1 MSDFSIIGNRT
12 AMIDAAAKTTGAGK
26 YTDDL
31 SVPGMLVGKIL
42 HSPYPHARIRRIDT
56 SRAEKCE
63 GVVAVVVGQDAP
75 NPYGILPVGHDEYAL
90 ALDKVRYVGDNVACV
105 VAVSES
111 IAETALEL
119 IDVEYEVLPA
129 YFDPEESMKA
139 VTDLIHDSKPGN
151 LEKDYHHVFGDPDQ
165 GFAGA
170 DQIAEA
176 RFIANEVTHAAMEPH
191 STLASF
197 EIDPHT
203 GKPGRL
209 TVWSSTQV
217 PYYLQHKLSL
227 VLEMPMAQIRVI
239 KPLVGGGFGGKSE
252 VIPLEIIAAIA
263 ARKAQAAVKITYT
276 REEVFWAHRGR
287 PRTIIDLKTGVKKD
301 GRITAV
307 KARVVQDG
315 GAYCSYGVVTILY
328 SGALLGA
335 LYDIP
340 NIQYDGYRVLTNKPA
355 CGAMRGHGTVNVR
368 FAFESQLDELAL
380 AIGMDPAEIRQR
392 NLLQP
397 PCITVNGLRVQ
408 SYGLP
413 ECIEKTVDRSGW
425 KQRKGKLPRGRGL
438 GIACSHYVSG
448 AANSIIRSDMP
459 HSTVNIKIDRDGGVV
474 VYTGASEIGQGSDT
488 MTAQIAAEVLG
499 CSLPRV
505 RVIAADTDLTPIDI
519 GSYSSRV
526 TFMAG
531 NATLRAASEVK
542 RLIAAAA
549 AKKMGCAAEDLIFR
563 NDQVLRKNAAAS
575 VGELADKS
583 VRTTQDEASV
593 SGRVEGQ
600 ILRGSL
606 QQKRKE
612 EGPKE
617 KMSFEEA
624 VVAAIDFHGGLTGTG
639 SYAPPQEARGGKH
652 KGAGVGPSPAYSYSA
667 QVAEVSVDEETGE
680 VVVHK
685 VWAAHDCGRALNPVS
700 VEGQII
706 GSVWM
711 GMGQALTEEM
721 VWKDGMLMNPGLLE
735 YRSPS
740 SVESPEVEPIIVESV
755 DPEGPFGAKECSEGS
770 LAATIP
776 AIANAIYD
784 AVGVRLRESPFTP
797 ERVLS
802 ALRAKRNARA
812 LNLTKV
818 LTRLLRHASAN
829 TADRCASKVRA
840 RNATR
845 SIHRG
850 EKCRPPRAVP
860 IEPYKVQTAP
870 AQNCRRRN
878 RVSRGTFDAC
888 RAWQLARAGSNS
900 HPNHCRRH
908 RFNSIDAAETIR
920 AGARS
925 RSARNRSAARHPAA
939 ARRRRR
945 NRGPHHAPRHRALRL
960 SAPALCGPHRSSGD
974 RGIARTAE
982 HGHHRR

>member
-1 MSDFSIIGNRT
+1 MDNFSIIGKPT
-12 AMIDAAAKTTGAGK
+12 AMIDAAEKTTGAGK

-31 SVPGMLVGKIL
+31 SLPGMLVGKIL
-42 HSPYPHARIRRIDT
+42 HSTYPHARIKRIDT

-63 GVVAVVVGQDAP
+63 GVVAVVVGKDAP

-105 VAVSES
+105 VAVSEA
-111 IAETALEL
+111 IAEKALEL

-139 VTDLIHDSKPGN
+139 QSDLIHDSKPHN

-165 GFAGA
+165 GFAEA

-263 ARKAQAAVKITYT
+263 ARKARAPVKITYT

-287 PRTIIDLKTGVKKD
+287 PRTIIDLKTGVKHD

-368 FAFESQLDELAL
+368 FAFESQLDELA
-380 AIGMDPAEIRQR
+380 AKIGMDPAEIRQH

-413 ECIEKTVDRSGW
+413 ECIEKTVARSGW
-425 KQRKGKLPRGRGL
+425 KQRKGKLPKGRGL

-531 NATLRAASEVK
+531 NATLRAATEVK
-542 RLIAAAA
+542 KLIAAAA
-549 AKKMGCAAEDLIFR
+549 AKKMNCAPGDLVFSNDAVAKKIANMGTALVGTAALGRPAE
-563 NDQVLRKNAAAS
+563 QSSA
-575 VGELADKS
+575 
-583 VRTTQDEASV
+583 ASV
-593 SGRVEGQ
+593 SGHVEGQ

-612 EGPKE
+612 EGPKD
-617 KMSFEEA
+617 SLTFEEA
-624 VVAAIDFHGGLTGTG
+624 VVAAIDFHGALTGTG
-639 SYAPPQEARGGKH
+639 SYAPPPEARGGKH

-680 VVVHK
+680 VTVHK

-740 SVESPEVEPIIVESV
+740 SVESPEIEPIIVESI

-784 AVGVRLRESPFTP
+784 AVGVRLHESPFTP
-797 ERVLS
+797 ERVLA
-802 ALRAKRNARA
+802 ALRAKKNAKV
-812 LNLTKV
+812 LNLTEGV
-818 LTRLLRHASAN
+818 DPTSPTRFREHGGSLCFNGKGPERHALDPS
-829 TADRCASKVRA
+829 R
-840 RNATR
+840 
-845 SIHRG
+845 
-850 EKCRPPRAVP
+850 RPQPSV
-860 IEPYKVQTAP
+860 
-870 AQNCRRRN
+870 
-878 RVSRGTFDAC
+878 
-888 RAWQLARAGSNS
+888 AGSA
-900 HPNHCRRH
+900 
-908 RFNSIDAAETIR
+908 D
-920 AGARS
+920 
-925 RSARNRSAARHPAA
+925 
-939 ARRRRR
+939 
-945 NRGPHHAPRHRALRL
+945 
-960 SAPALCGPHRSSGD
+960 
-974 RGIARTAE
+974 
-982 HGHHRR
+982 

>member
-1 MSDFSIIGNRT
+1 MTDFSIIGKSI
-12 AMIDAAAKTTGAGK
+12 AMVDAAGKTTGAGK

-31 SVPGMLVGKIL
+31 SLPGMLIGKIL
-42 HSPYPHARIRRIDT
+42 HSPYPHARIKRIDS
-56 SRAEKCE
+56 SRAEKLD
-63 GVVAVVVGQDAP
+63 GVVAVVVGHDAP
-75 NPYGILPVGHDEYAL
+75 NPYGILPVGHDEHAL
-90 ALDKVRYVGDNVACV
+90 AVDKVRYVGDNVACV
-105 VAVSES
+105 A
-111 IAETALEL
+111 AEDEATAERALEL
-119 IDVEYEVLPA
+119 IDVEYELLPA
-129 YFDPEESMKA
+129 YFDPEGSMKA
-139 VTDLIHDSKPGN
+139 ERDLIHDNKPHN
-151 LEKDYHHVFGDPDQ
+151 LEKDYHHVFGDTDK
-165 GFAGA
+165 GFAEA
-170 DQIAEA
+170 DHIAEA

-191 STLASF
+191 CTLAAF
-197 EIDPHT
+197 ELDSQT
-203 GKPGRL
+203 GHLGRL

-263 ARKAQAAVKITYT
+263 ARKAKRPVKITYT

-287 PRTIIDLKTGVKKD
+287 PRTIIDLKTGAKGD

-355 CGAMRGHGTVNVR
+355 CGAMRGH
-368 FAFESQLDELAL
+368 DEIAAKLN
-380 AIGMDPAEIRQR
+380 MDPAEIRRR

-397 PCITVNGLRVQ
+397 PCVTVNGLRVQ

-413 ECIEKTVDRSGW
+413 ECIDKVAERSGW
-425 KQRKGKLPRGRGL
+425 HDRKGKLPKGRGL

-499 CSLPRV
+499 CSLGRV
-505 RVIAADTDLTPIDI
+505 KVVAADTDRTPIDI

-531 NATLRAASEVK
+531 NATLRSAQEVK
-542 RLIAAAA
+542 QQIALAA
-549 AKKMGCAAEDLIFR
+549 AKKMNCSPEELVFQ
-563 NDQVLRKNAAAS
+563 NDVVSKNNHEGAPS
-575 VGELADKS
+575 FPDFGKGGDFDVGRVGAGAPTRPPEQS
-583 VRTTQDEASV
+583 SASV

-600 ILRGSL
+600 ILRGSF

-612 EGPKE
+612 DEAPKDS
-617 KMSFEEA
+617 MTFEEA
-624 VVAAIDFHGGLTGTG
+624 VVAAIDFHGTLTGTG
-639 SYAPPQEARGGKH
+639 SYAPPAEARGGKY

-680 VVVHK
+680 VTVHK
-685 VWAAHDCGRALNPVS
+685 VWAAHDCGRALNPVA
-700 VEGQII
+700 VEGQVI

-721 VWKDGMLMNPGLLE
+721 VWKDGLLMNPGLLE

-740 SVESPEVEPIIVESV
+740 SVESPEVEPIIVESI
-755 DPEGPFGAKECSEGS
+755 DPEGPFGAKECSEGA

-784 AVGVRLRESPFTP
+784 AVGIRLHEAPFTP
-797 ERVLS
+797 ERVLA
-802 ALRAKRNARA
+802 ALRAKKNVKA
-812 LNLTKV
+812 LNLTEG
-818 LTRLLRHASAN
+818 T
-829 TADRCASKVRA
+829 D
-840 RNATR
+840 
-845 SIHRG
+845 
-850 EKCRPPRAVP
+850 P
-860 IEPYKVQTAP
+860 TAP
-870 AQNCRRRN
+870 EHFREHGGALSFKGKGPERH
-878 RVSRGTFDAC
+878 SADH
-888 RAWQLARAGSNS
+888 ARA
-900 HPNHCRRH
+900 
-908 RFNSIDAAETIR
+908 E
-920 AGARS
+920 
-925 RSARNRSAARHPAA
+925 
-939 ARRRRR
+939 
-945 NRGPHHAPRHRALRL
+945 
-960 SAPALCGPHRSSGD
+960 
-974 RGIARTAE
+974 
-982 HGHHRR
+982 

>member
-1 MSDFSIIGNRT
+1 MSDFSVIGKPI
-12 AMIDAAAKTTGAGK
+12 AMVDSAGKTTGAGK

-31 SVPGMLVGKIL
+31 TLPGMLVGKIL
-42 HSPYPHARIRRIDT
+42 HSPYPHARIKRIDT
-56 SRAEKCE
+56 SRAERLE
-63 GVVAVVVGQDAP
+63 GVVAIAVGCDAP
-75 NPYGILPVGHDEYAL
+75 NTYGILPVGHDEHAL

-105 VAVSES
+105 AAVDEAT
-111 IAETALEL
+111 AEKALEL

-129 YFDPEESMKA
+129 YFDPEESMA
-139 VTDLIHDSKPGN
+139 AEADLIHDNKPHN
-151 LEKDYHHVFGDPDQ
+151 IEKDYHHVFGDPEK
-165 GFAGA
+165 GFAEA
-170 DQIAEA
+170 NCVAEA

-191 STLASF
+191 STLAAF
-197 EIDPHT
+197 EIDSHT
-203 GKPGRL
+203 GDPGRL

-263 ARKAQAAVKITYT
+263 ARKARAPVKITYT

-287 PRTIIDLKTGVKKD
+287 PRTIIDLKTGVKDD

-307 KARVVQDG
+307 KARVIQDG

-368 FAFESQLDELAL
+368 FAFESQLDELATKL
-380 AIGMDPAEIRQR
+380 KIDSAEIRQR
-392 NLLQP
+392 NLLKP
-397 PCITVNGLRVQ
+397 PCVTINGLRVQ

-413 ECIEKTVDRSGW
+413 ECIEKVVERSGW
-425 KQRKGKLPRGRGL
+425 KDRQGKLPKGRGL

-474 VYTGASEIGQGSDT
+474 VYTGAAEIGQGSDT

-499 CSLPRV
+499 CSLARV
-505 RVIAADTDLTPIDI
+505 KVVAADTDLTPIDI

-531 NATLRAASEVK
+531 NATLRAAEEVK
-542 RLIAAAA
+542 KQIALAAAR
-549 AKKMGCAAEDLIFR
+549 KMGCMPEDLVFR
-563 NDQVLRKNAAAS
+563 EDTVCR
-575 VGELADKS
+575 
-583 VRTTQDEASV
+583 QDARVEAGLCPAGRGKAPSPHNPEQKASV

-606 QQKRKE
+606 QQKRTD
-612 EGPKE
+612 EGPKDL
-617 KMSFEEA
+617 MTFEEA
-624 VVAAIDFHGGLTGTG
+624 VVAAIDFHGALTGTG
-639 SYAPPQEARGGKH
+639 SYAPLPEARGGKY

-667 QVAEVSVDEETGE
+667 QVAEVCVDEETGE
-680 VVVHK
+680 VTVHK

-740 SVESPEVEPIIVESV
+740 SVESPEVEAIIVESI

-776 AIANAIYD
+776 AISNAIYD
-784 AVGVRLRESPFTP
+784 AVGVRLHECPFTP
-797 ERVLS
+797 ERVLA
-802 ALRAKRNARA
+802 ALRAKKSAKP
-812 LNLTKV
+812 LNLTEGV
-818 LTRLLRHASAN
+818 DPTSPTRFREHGGSLWF
-829 TADRCASKVRA
+829 
-840 RNATR
+840 
-845 SIHRG
+845 RG
-850 EKCRPPRAVP
+850 KGPE
-860 IEPYKVQTAP
+860 
-870 AQNCRRRN
+870 
-878 RVSRGTFDAC
+878 
-888 RAWQLARAGSNS
+888 
-900 HPNHCRRH
+900 
-908 RFNSIDAAETIR
+908 
-920 AGARS
+920 
-925 RSARNRSAARHPAA
+925 RHPQDP
-939 ARRRRR
+939 ARREAVA
-945 NRGPHHAPRHRALRL
+945 G
-960 SAPALCGPHRSSGD
+960 GD
-974 RGIARTAE
+974 D
-982 HGHHRR
+982 

>member
-1 MSDFSIIGNRT
+1 MSNDFSIIGKPT
-12 AMIDAAAKTTGAGK
+12 AMIDAAEKTTGVGK
-26 YTDDL
+26 YADDL
-31 SVPGMLVGKIL
+31 SVPGMLIGKIL
-42 HSPYPHARIRRIDT
+42 HSPYPHARIKRIDT
-56 SRAEKCE
+56 SRAEQLK
-63 GVVAVVVGQDAP
+63 GVVTVAVGQDAP
-75 NPYGILPVGHDEYAL
+75 NPFGILPVGHDEYPL

-105 VAVSES
+105 VAVSEA
-111 IAETALEL
+111 IAEKALEL
-119 IDVEYEVLPA
+119 IDVDYELLPA

-139 VTDLIHDSKPGN
+139 ESDLIHDRKPHN

-165 GFAGA
+165 GFAEA
-170 DQIAEA
+170 DHVCEA
-176 RFIANEVTHAAMEPH
+176 RFLANEVTHAAMEPH
-191 STLASF
+191 CTLASF

-203 GKPGRL
+203 GTQGRL

-227 VLEMPMAQIRVI
+227 VLEMPMQQIRVI

-252 VIPLEIIAAIA
+252 VIPLEIIAAVA
-263 ARKAQAAVKITYT
+263 ARKANAPVKITYT

-287 PRTIIDLKTGVKKD
+287 PRTIVDLKTGIKND

-368 FAFESQLDELAL
+368 FAFESQLDELA
-380 AIGMDPAEIRQR
+380 AKAGIDPAEIRQR
-392 NLLQP
+392 NLLKP

-413 ECIEKTVDRSGW
+413 ECIETTVERSGW
-425 KQRKGKLPRGRGL
+425 KQRKGKLGMGRGL

-474 VYTGASEIGQGSDT
+474 VYTGASDIGQGSDT

-499 CSLPRV
+499 CSLARV

-526 TFMAG
+526 TFMNG
-531 NATLRAASEVK
+531 NASLRAAQDVK
-542 RLIAAAA
+542 KRIAAAA
-549 AKKMGCAAEDLIFR
+549 AKKMNCAAEDLVFR
-563 NDQVLRKNAAAS
+563 DDVVFKKGSPAPAVKR
-575 VGELADKS
+575 DKEEE
-583 VRTTQDEASV
+583 VEVTQAGASV

-617 KMSFEEA
+617 WMTFEEA
-624 VVAAIDFHGGLTGTG
+624 VVAAFDFHGALSGTG
-639 SYAPPQEARGGKH
+639 SYAPPPEARGGKH
-652 KGAGVGPSPAYSYSA
+652 KGGGVGPSPAYSYSA
-667 QVAEVSVDEETGE
+667 QVAEVSVDEDTGE
-680 VVVHK
+680 VTVHK

-721 VWKDGMLMNPGLLE
+721 VWKDGMLMNGGMLE

-740 SVESPEVEPIIVESV
+740 AVESPEIEPIIVESI

-776 AIANAIYD
+776 AISNAIYD
-784 AVGVRLRESPFTP
+784 AVGVRLHESPFTP
-797 ERVLS
+797 ERVLA
-802 ALRAKRNARA
+802 ALRAKRKEKA
-812 LNLTKV
+812 LNLTEGV
-818 LTRLLRHASAN
+818 DPTAPTRFREHGGSLCFKGKGPDRHAL
-829 TADRCASKVRA
+829 D
-840 RNATR
+840 
-845 SIHRG
+845 
-850 EKCRPPRAVP
+850 P
-860 IEPYKVQTAP
+860 
-870 AQNCRRRN
+870 
-878 RVSRGTFDAC
+878 
-888 RAWQLARAGSNS
+888 
-900 HPNHCRRH
+900 
-908 RFNSIDAAETIR
+908 
-920 AGARS
+920 
-925 RSARNRSAARHPAA
+925 
-939 ARRRRR
+939 ARREEPTVA
-945 NRGPHHAPRHRALRL
+945 G
-960 SAPALCGPHRSSGD
+960 GGD
-974 RGIARTAE
+974 
-982 HGHHRR
+982 

>member
-1 MSDFSIIGNRT
+1 
-12 AMIDAAAKTTGAGK
+12 
-26 YTDDL
+26 
-31 SVPGMLVGKIL
+31 VGK
-42 HSPYPHARIRRIDT
+42 
-56 SRAEKCE
+56 
-63 GVVAVVVGQDAP
+63 DAP
-75 NPYGILPVGHDEYAL
+75 NPYGILPVGHDEHAL

-105 VAVSES
+105 VAVSEAS
-111 IAETALEL
+111 AEKALEL

-139 VTDLIHDSKPGN
+139 QSDLIHDSKPHN
-151 LEKDYHHVFGDPDQ
+151 VEKDYHHVFGDPDK
-165 GFAGA
+165 GFAEA

-197 EIDPHT
+197 ELDPHT

-227 VLEMPMAQIRVI
+227 VLEMPMSQIRVI

-263 ARKAQAAVKITYT
+263 ARKAMAPVKITYT

-287 PRTIIDLKTGVKKD
+287 PRTIIDLKTGVISD

-368 FAFESQLDELAL
+368 FAFESQLDELATK
-380 AIGMDPAEIRQR
+380 IGMDPAEIRQR

-413 ECIEKTVDRSGW
+413 ECIEKTLERSGW
-425 KQRKGKLPRGRGL
+425 KQRKGKLPKGRGL

-531 NATLRAASEVK
+531 NATLRAATEVK
-542 RLIAAAA
+542 KLIAAAA
-549 AKKMGCAAEDLIFR
+549 AKKMNCEPDDLVFSDDVVAKRIARVATAAIGRPVE
-563 NDQVLRKNAAAS
+563 QSSA
-575 VGELADKS
+575 
-583 VRTTQDEASV
+583 ASV
-593 SGRVEGQ
+593 SGHVEGQ

-612 EGPKE
+612 EGPKDR
-617 KMSFEEA
+617 MTFEEA
-624 VVAAIDFHGGLTGTG
+624 VVAAIDFHGALTGTG
-639 SYAPPQEARGGKH
+639 SYAPPPEARGGKH

-721 VWKDGMLMNPGLLE
+721 VWKDGMLMNAGLLE

-784 AVGVRLRESPFTP
+784 AVGVRLHESPFTP
-797 ERVLS
+797 ERVLA
-802 ALRAKRNARA
+802 ALRAKKNSKP
-812 LNLTKV
+812 LNLTEGV
-818 LTRLLRHASAN
+818 DPTSPTRFREHGGSLCFNGKGPERHALDPS
-829 TADRCASKVRA
+829 
-840 RNATR
+840 
-845 SIHRG
+845 
-850 EKCRPPRAVP
+850 
-860 IEPYKVQTAP
+860 
-870 AQNCRRRN
+870 RRETPS
-878 RVSRGTFDAC
+878 V
-888 RAWQLARAGSNS
+888 AGS
-900 HPNHCRRH
+900 
-908 RFNSIDAAETIR
+908 ID
-920 AGARS
+920 
-925 RSARNRSAARHPAA
+925 
-939 ARRRRR
+939 
-945 NRGPHHAPRHRALRL
+945 
-960 SAPALCGPHRSSGD
+960 
-974 RGIARTAE
+974 
-982 HGHHRR
+982 

>member
-1 MSDFSIIGNRT
+1 MTEFSIIGKPI
-12 AMIDAAAKTTGAGK
+12 AMVDAASKTTGTGK

-31 SVPGMLVGKIL
+31 SLPGMLVGRIL
-42 HSPYPHARIRRIDT
+42 HSPYPHARIKRIDT
-56 SRAEKCE
+56 SRAEKLE
-63 GVVAVVVGQDAP
+63 GVVAVVTGKDAP
-75 NPYGILPVGHDEYAL
+75 NPYGILPVGHDEHAL

-105 VAVSES
+105 AALDE
-111 IAETALEL
+111 ATADKALEL

-129 YFDPEESMKA
+129 YFDPEEAMKA
-139 VTDLIHDSKPGN
+139 ETDLIHDNKPHN
-151 LEKDYHHVFGDPDQ
+151 IEKDYHHVFGDPEKS
-165 GFAGA
+165 FAEA
-170 DQIAEA
+170 DHVAEA

-191 STLASF
+191 STLAAF

-209 TVWSSTQV
+209 TVWSSPQV

-263 ARKAQAAVKITYT
+263 ARAARAPVKITYT

-287 PRTIIDLKTGVKKD
+287 PRTIVDLKTGVTKE

-307 KARVVQDG
+307 KARVIQDG

-340 NIQYDGYRVLTNKPA
+340 NMQYDGYRVLTNKPA

-368 FAFESQLDELAL
+368 FAFESQLDELAAKVGL
-380 AIGMDPAEIRQR
+380 DPAEIRQR
-392 NLLQP
+392 NLLRP
-397 PCITVNGLRVQ
+397 PCITINGLRVQ

-413 ECIEKTVDRSGW
+413 ECIEKVVERSGW

-438 GIACSHYVSG
+438 GIGCSHYVSG

-459 HSTVNIKIDRDGGVV
+459 HSTVNMKIDRDGGVV

-499 CSLPRV
+499 CSLARV
-505 RVIAADTDLTPIDI
+505 KIIAADTDLTPIDI

-531 NATLRAASEVK
+531 NATLRAAEELKKQIAS
-542 RLIAAAA
+542 AAAH
-549 AKKMGCAAEDLIFR
+549 KMNCAPEDLIFR
-563 NDQVLRKNAAAS
+563 NDIVFKRDN
-575 VGELADKS
+575 VGAGVPPVQAPGGDKRGRS
-583 VRTTQDEASV
+583 SLHRPAGEASV

-606 QQKRKE
+606 QQKRKD
-612 EGPKE
+612 EGPKDS
-617 KMSFEEA
+617 MSFEEA
-624 VVAAIDFHGGLTGTG
+624 VVAAIDFHGALTGTG
-639 SYAPPQEARGGKH
+639 SYAPPPESRGGKF

-667 QVAEVSVDEETGE
+667 QVAEVSVDEDTGE
-680 VVVHK
+680 VTVHK

-740 SVESPEVEPIIVESV
+740 SVESPEVEPIIVESI

-784 AVGVRLRESPFTP
+784 AVGIRLHECPFTP
-797 ERVLS
+797 ERVLA
-802 ALRAKRNARA
+802 ALRAKQNAKFV
-812 LNLTKV
+812 NLTEGADPTSP
-818 LTRLLRHASAN
+818 TRFREHGGSLWFRGKGPERHRL
-829 TADRCASKVRA
+829 D
-840 RNATR
+840 
-845 SIHRG
+845 
-850 EKCRPPRAVP
+850 
-860 IEPYKVQTAP
+860 
-870 AQNCRRRN
+870 
-878 RVSRGTFDAC
+878 
-888 RAWQLARAGSNS
+888 LARR
-900 HPNHCRRH
+900 P
-908 RFNSIDAAETIR
+908 EQV
-920 AGARS
+920 
-925 RSARNRSAARHPAA
+925 
-939 ARRRRR
+939 
-945 NRGPHHAPRHRALRL
+945 
-960 SAPALCGPHRSSGD
+960 
-974 RGIARTAE
+974 
-982 HGHHRR
+982 

>member
-1 MSDFSIIGNRT
+1 MANDKRPTTNDPPASGFSIIGKRT
-12 AMIDAAAKTTGAGK
+12 AMVDAAEKTTGAGK

-31 SVPGMLVGKIL
+31 AVPGMLIGKIL
-42 HSPYPHARIRRIDT
+42 HSPYPHARVKRIDS
-56 SRAEKCE
+56 SRALALA
-63 GVVAVVVGQDAP
+63 GVVAVVTGQDAP
-75 NPYGILPVGHDEYAL
+75 ITYGILPIGHDEHAL
-90 ALDKVRYVGDNVACV
+90 AVDKVRYVGDNVACV
-105 VAVSES
+105 AAESEA
-111 IAETALEL
+111 IAEQALEL
-119 IDVEYEVLPA
+119 IDVEYELLPA
-129 YFDPEESMKA
+129 WFDPEQSMKA
-139 VTDLIHDSKPGN
+139 EEEFIHEGRPHN
-151 LEKDYHHVFGDPDQ
+151 IEKEYHHVFGDPEK
-165 GFAGA
+165 GFAES
-170 DQIAEA
+170 DYIHEA
-176 RFIANEVTHAAMEPH
+176 RYIANEVTHAAMEPH

-197 EIDPHT
+197 ELDPHT
-203 GKPGRL
+203 GKLGRL

-227 VLEMPMAQIRVI
+227 VLEMPMSQIRVI

-252 VIPLEIIAAIA
+252 VIPVEIIAAMA
-263 ARKAQAAVKITYT
+263 ARKAKAPVKITYT

-287 PRTIIDLKTGVKKD
+287 PRTIIDLKTGVTND

-335 LYDIP
+335 LYDIR

-368 FAFESQLDELAL
+368 FAFESQLDELCATL
-380 AIGMDPAEIRQR
+380 KLDPYEVRQR
-392 NLLQP
+392 NFLQP
-397 PCITVNGLRVQ
+397 PCITVNNLRVL

-413 ECIEKTVDRSGW
+413 ECIEKVVERSGW
-425 KQRKGKLPRGRGL
+425 KQRKGKMPKSRGL

-459 HSTVNIKIDRDGGVV
+459 HSTVNLKIDRDGGVV

-499 CSLPRV
+499 CSLSRV
-505 RVIAADTDLTPIDI
+505 KVIAADTDLTPIDI

-531 NATLRAASEVK
+531 NATLRAAQEVK
-542 RLIAAAA
+542 KQIASAAARKMNSRPDDLVFSDDVVAKRIARVGTA
-549 AKKMGCAAEDLIFR
+549 AIGPPAE
-563 NDQVLRKNAAAS
+563 QSSA
-575 VGELADKS
+575 
-583 VRTTQDEASV
+583 ASV
-593 SGRVEGQ
+593 SGHVEGQ

-612 EGPKE
+612 EGPKNS
-617 KMSFEEA
+617 MTFEEA
-624 VVAAIDFHGGLTGTG
+624 VVAAIDFHGALTGTG

-721 VWKDGMLMNPGLLE
+721 VWKDGMLMNAGLLE

-740 SVESPEVEPIIVESV
+740 SVESPEVEPIIVESI

-784 AVGVRLRESPFTP
+784 AVGIRLHESPFTP
-797 ERVLS
+797 ERVLA
-802 ALRAKRNARA
+802 ALRAKKNAKA
-812 LNLTKV
+812 MNLTEGV
-818 LTRLLRHASAN
+818 DPTSPTRFREHGGSLWYRGKGPERHALDPSRRE
-829 TADRCASKVRA
+829 T
-840 RNATR
+840 
-845 SIHRG
+845 
-850 EKCRPPRAVP
+850 P
-860 IEPYKVQTAP
+860 AP
-870 AQNCRRRN
+870 A
-878 RVSRGTFDAC
+878 G
-888 RAWQLARAGSNS
+888 
-900 HPNHCRRH
+900 
-908 RFNSIDAAETIR
+908 
-920 AGARS
+920 
-925 RSARNRSAARHPAA
+925 
-939 ARRRRR
+939 
-945 NRGPHHAPRHRALRL
+945 
-960 SAPALCGPHRSSGD
+960 GD
-974 RGIARTAE
+974 D
-982 HGHHRR
+982 

>member
-1 MSDFSIIGNRT
+1 MSNEFSIIGKPT
-12 AMIDAAAKTTGAGK
+12 AMVDAAEKTTGAGK

-31 SVPGMLVGKIL
+31 SLPGMLIGKIL
-42 HSPYPHARIRRIDT
+42 HSPFPHARIRSIDT
-56 SRAEKCE
+56 SRAEKVE
-63 GVVAVVVGQDAP
+63 GVVAVVIGKDAP
-75 NPYGILPVGHDEYAL
+75 KTYGILPVGHDEYPL

-105 VAVSES
+105 VAITEG
-111 IAETALEL
+111 IAEKVLEL
-119 IDVEYEVLPA
+119 IDVGYEVLPA

-139 VTDLIHDSKPGN
+139 ETDLIHDQKPHN
-151 LEKDYHHVFGDPDQ
+151 TEKDYHHIFGDPDK
-165 GFAGA
+165 GFAEA
-170 DQIAEA
+170 DEVAEA

-191 STLASF
+191 STLAAF
-197 EIDPHT
+197 ETDPHT

-227 VLEMPMAQIRVI
+227 VLDMPMAQIRVI

-252 VIPLEIIAAIA
+252 VIPLEIIAAVA
-263 ARKAQAAVKITYT
+263 ARKAQAPVKITYT

-287 PRTIIDLKTGVKKD
+287 PRTIVDLKTGVKKD

-368 FAFESQLDELAL
+368 FAFESQLDELA
-380 AIGMDPAEIRQR
+380 AKIGMDPAEIRRR
-392 NLLQP
+392 NLLRP

-413 ECIEKTVDRSGW
+413 ECIEKTVERSAW
-425 KQRKGKLPRGRGL
+425 KDRKGKLLKGRGL

-488 MTAQIAAEVLG
+488 MTAQIAAETLG

-531 NATLRAASEVK
+531 NATLRAAQEVK
-542 RLIAAAA
+542 KLIAAAA
-549 AKKMGCAAEDLIFR
+549 AKKMDCTPEDLIFR
-563 NDQVLRKNAAAS
+563 NDTVERKNGHVGKAAIDRPAEQS
-575 VGELADKS
+575 SAA
-583 VRTTQDEASV
+583 TV

-606 QQKRKE
+606 QQKRKD

-617 KMSFEEA
+617 RMTFEEA
-624 VVAAIDFHGGLTGTG
+624 VVAAIDFHGALTGTG
-639 SYAPPQEARGGKH
+639 SYAPPPEARGGKH

-667 QVAEVSVDEETGE
+667 QVAEVSVDEDTGE
-680 VVVHK
+680 VTVHK

-740 SVESPEVEPIIVESV
+740 SVESPDVEPIIVESI

-784 AVGVRLRESPFTP
+784 AVGVRLHESPFTP
-797 ERVLS
+797 ERVL
-802 ALRAKRNARA
+802 AAIRAKKNAKA
-812 LNLTKV
+812 LNLTEGI
-818 LTRLLRHASAN
+818 
-829 TADRCASKVRA
+829 D
-840 RNATR
+840 
-845 SIHRG
+845 
-850 EKCRPPRAVP
+850 P
-860 IEPYKVQTAP
+860 TAP
-870 AQNCRRRN
+870 QRFREH
-878 RVSRGTFDAC
+878 G
-888 RAWQLARAGSNS
+888 GSLWFKGKG
-900 HPNHCRRH
+900 P
-908 RFNSIDAAETIR
+908 E
-920 AGARS
+920 
-925 RSARNRSAARHPAA
+925 RHPLD
-939 ARRRRR
+939 
-945 NRGPHHAPRHRALRL
+945 PSRHEI
-960 SAPALCGPHRSSGD
+960 SAGGAD
-974 RGIARTAE
+974 
-982 HGHHRR
+982 

>member
-1 MSDFSIIGNRT
+1 MSNDFSIIGKRT
-12 AMIDAAAKTTGAGK
+12 AMVDAAEKTTGSGK

-31 SVPGMLVGKIL
+31 SVPGMLVGRIL
-42 HSPYPHARIRRIDT
+42 HSPYPHARINRIDT
-56 SRAEKCE
+56 SRAEKLE
-63 GVVAVVVGQDAP
+63 GVVAVVIGPDAP
-75 NPYGILPVGHDEYAL
+75 TPYGILPVGHDEHAL
-90 ALDKVRYVGDNVACV
+90 AVDKVRYVGDNVACV
-105 VAVSES
+105 VAEDEAT
-111 IAETALEL
+111 AEQALEL
-119 IDVEYEVLPA
+119 IDVEYELLPA

-139 VTDLIHDSKPGN
+139 ERDLIHDNKPHN
-151 LEKDYHHVFGDPDQ
+151 LEKDYHHVFGDPEK
-165 GFAGA
+165 GFAEA
-170 DQIAEA
+170 DCVLEA

-197 EIDPHT
+197 DLDSQT
-203 GKPGRL
+203 GQLGRL

-227 VLEMPMAQIRVI
+227 VLDLPMSQIRVI

-252 VIPLEIIAAIA
+252 VIPLEIIAAVA
-263 ARKAQAAVKITYT
+263 ARKAQAPVKITYT

-301 GRITAV
+301 GRITSV

-380 AIGMDPAEIRQR
+380 KIGMDPAEIRQR

-413 ECIEKTVDRSGW
+413 ECIEKTVERSGW
-425 KQRKGKLPRGRGL
+425 TKRKGKLPKGRGL

-488 MTAQIAAEVLG
+488 MTAQVAAEILG
-499 CSLPRV
+499 SSLARV

-531 NATLRAASEVK
+531 NATLRAATEVK
-542 RLIAAAA
+542 KLIAAAA
-549 AKKMGCAAEDLIFR
+549 AKKMNCAAEDLIFR
-563 NDQVLRKNAAAS
+563 DDVVFKQGSAPPALTNDQMQEEK
-575 VGELADKS
+575 
-583 VRTTQDEASV
+583 TQAGASV

-612 EGPKE
+612 EGPKDW
-617 KMSFEEA
+617 MTFEEA
-624 VVAAIDFHGGLTGTG
+624 VVAAIDFHGALTGTG
-639 SYAPPQEARGGKH
+639 SYAPPQEARGGRH
-652 KGAGVGPSPAYSYSA
+652 KGGGVGPSPAYSYSA
-667 QVAEVSVDEETGE
+667 QVAEVSVDEDTGE
-680 VVVHK
+680 VTVHK

-740 SVESPEVEPIIVESV
+740 SIESPDVEPIIVESI

-784 AVGVRLRESPFTP
+784 AVGVRLHESPFTP
-797 ERVLS
+797 ERVLA
-802 ALRAKRNARA
+802 ALRAKKNSKA
-812 LNLTKV
+812 LNLTEGIDPTSP
-818 LTRLLRHASAN
+818 TRFREHGGSLCFKGKGPERH
-829 TADRCASKVRA
+829 TLD
-840 RNATR
+840 
-845 SIHRG
+845 
-850 EKCRPPRAVP
+850 P
-860 IEPYKVQTAP
+860 
-870 AQNCRRRN
+870 
-878 RVSRGTFDAC
+878 
-888 RAWQLARAGSNS
+888 
-900 HPNHCRRH
+900 
-908 RFNSIDAAETIR
+908 
-920 AGARS
+920 ARS
-925 RSARNRSAARHPAA
+925 EMPAGGA
-939 ARRRRR
+939 
-945 NRGPHHAPRHRALRL
+945 
-960 SAPALCGPHRSSGD
+960 D
-974 RGIARTAE
+974 
-982 HGHHRR
+982 

>member
-1 MSDFSIIGNRT
+1 MSNDFSIIGKRT
-12 AMIDAAAKTTGAGK
+12 AMVDAAGKTTGAGK

-31 SVPGMLVGKIL
+31 SVPGMLIGKIL
-42 HSPYPHARIRRIDT
+42 HSPYPHARLKRIDT
-56 SRAEKCE
+56 RRAETLE
-63 GVVAVVVGQDAP
+63 GVVAVVVGTDAP
-75 NPYGILPVGHDEYAL
+75 KTYGILPVGHDETAL
-90 ALDKVRYVGDNVACV
+90 AVDKVRYVGDNVACV
-105 VAVSES
+105 AAVDETT
-111 IAETALEL
+111 AEKALEL

-139 VTDLIHDSKPGN
+139 ESDLIHDHKAKN
-151 LEKDYHHVFGDPDQ
+151 IEKDYHHVFGDPER
-165 GFAGA
+165 GFAEA
-170 DQIAEA
+170 DYVAEG

-197 EIDPHT
+197 EIDSQT

-227 VLEMPMAQIRVI
+227 VLGMPMSQIRVI

-252 VIPLEIIAAIA
+252 VIPLEIIAAVA
-263 ARKAQAAVKITYT
+263 ARKANAPVKITYT

-287 PRTIIDLKTGVKKD
+287 PRTIIDLKTGVKND

-340 NIQYDGYRVLTNKPA
+340 HIQYDGYRVLTNKPA

-368 FAFESQLDELAL
+368 FAFESQLDEISAR
-380 AIGMDPAEIRQR
+380 IGVDTAEMRRR
-392 NLLQP
+392 NLLKP

-413 ECIEKTVDRSGW
+413 ECIEQVVTRSGW
-425 KQRKGKLPRGRGL
+425 KERRGKLGKGRGL
-438 GIACSHYVSG
+438 GIGCSHYVSG

-499 CSLPRV
+499 CSLQRV
-505 RVIAADTDLTPIDI
+505 KVIAADTDVTPIDI

-531 NATLRAASEVK
+531 NATLRAAEEVK
-542 RLIAAAA
+542 KQIASSA
-549 AKKMGCAAEDLIFR
+549 AKKMGCGVEDLVFQNDVVSKKDSGDLARFR
-563 NDQVLRKNAAAS
+563 QETSA
-575 VGELADKS
+575 
-583 VRTTQDEASV
+583 TSV

-606 QQKRKE
+606 QQKRKD
-612 EGPKE
+612 EGPKDA
-617 KMSFEEA
+617 MSFEEA
-624 VVAAIDFHGGLTGTG
+624 VVAAIDFHGALSGTG
-639 SYAPPQEARGGKH
+639 SYAPPPEARGGKH
-652 KGAGVGPSPAYSYSA
+652 KGGGVGPSPAYSYSA

-680 VVVHK
+680 VTVHK
-685 VWAAHDCGRALNPVS
+685 VWASHDCGRALNPVS

-711 GMGQALTEEM
+711 GLGQALQEEM
-721 VWKDGMLMNPGLLE
+721 VWKDGMLMNPGMLE

-740 SVESPEVEPIIVESV
+740 SAESPEIEAIIVESI

-776 AIANAIYD
+776 AIGNAIYD
-784 AVGVRLRESPFTP
+784 AVGIRLHESPFTP
-797 ERVLS
+797 ERVLA
-802 ALRAKRNARA
+802 ALRAKKKAKAINM
-812 LNLTKV
+812 TEGV
-818 LTRLLRHASAN
+818 
-829 TADRCASKVRA
+829 D
-840 RNATR
+840 
-845 SIHRG
+845 
-850 EKCRPPRAVP
+850 
-860 IEPYKVQTAP
+860 
-870 AQNCRRRN
+870 
-878 RVSRGTFDAC
+878 
-888 RAWQLARAGSNS
+888 
-900 HPNHCRRH
+900 
-908 RFNSIDAAETIR
+908 
-920 AGARS
+920 
-925 RSARNRSAARHPAA
+925 PAA
-939 ARRRRR
+939 PMRLREHGGSLWFRGKGPERHMLDPARREHV
-945 NRGPHHAPRHRALRL
+945 GEV
-960 SAPALCGPHRSSGD
+960 GGD
-974 RGIARTAE
+974 D
-982 HGHHRR
+982 

>member
-1 MSDFSIIGNRT
+1 MSNFSIIGKPT
-12 AMIDAAAKTTGAGK
+12 AMIDAAEKTTGGGK

-31 SVPGMLVGKIL
+31 SLPGMLVGKIL
-42 HSPYPHARIRRIDT
+42 HSPFPHARIKRIDP
-56 SRAEKCE
+56 SRAEGLD
-63 GVVAVVVGQDAP
+63 GVVAVVVGGDAP
-75 NPYGILPVGHDEYAL
+75 NPYGILPVGHDEHAL

-105 VAVSES
+105 VAVSEAV
-111 IAETALEL
+111 AEKAMEL
-119 IDVEYEVLPA
+119 IDVSYEVLPA

-139 VTDLIHDSKPGN
+139 KTDLIHDNKPGN
-151 LEKDYHHVFGDPDQ
+151 LEKDYHHAFGDPDK
-165 GFAGA
+165 GFAEA
-170 DQIAEA
+170 DHVAEA

-197 EIDPHT
+197 ELDPHT
-203 GKPGRL
+203 GNLGRL

-227 VLEMPMAQIRVI
+227 VLEMPMSQIRVI

-252 VIPLEIIAAIA
+252 VIPLEIIAAVA
-263 ARKAQAAVKITYT
+263 ARKAKAPVKITYT

-287 PRTIIDLKTGVKKD
+287 PRTIIDLKTGIKND
-301 GRITAV
+301 GRITCV

-368 FAFESQLDELAL
+368 FAFESQLDELAVK
-380 AIGMDPAEIRQR
+380 IGMDPAEIRQR
-392 NLLQP
+392 NLLKP

-413 ECIEKTVDRSGW
+413 ECIEKTVERSGW

-488 MTAQIAAEVLG
+488 MTAQVAAEVLG
-499 CSLPRV
+499 CSLARV

-531 NATLRAASEVK
+531 NATLHAAEDVK
-542 RLIAAAA
+542 KRIAAAA
-549 AKKMGCAAEDLIFR
+549 AKKMNCSVDDLAFRDDIVFKKGSALPAVKKDQAEE
-563 NDQVLRKNAAAS
+563 VEVTEA
-575 VGELADKS
+575 G
-583 VRTTQDEASV
+583 ASV
-593 SGRVEGQ
+593 SGRVVGQ

-617 KMSFEEA
+617 WMTFEEA
-624 VVAAIDFHGGLTGTG
+624 VVAAIDFHGALTGTG
-639 SYAPPQEARGGKH
+639 SYAPPPEARGGKH
-652 KGAGVGPSPAYSYSA
+652 KGGGVGPSPAYSYSA
-667 QVAEVSVDEETGE
+667 QVAEVTVDEDTGE
-680 VVVHK
+680 VTVHK

-721 VWKDGMLMNPGLLE
+721 VWKDGMLMNAGMLE

-740 SVESPEVEPIIVESV
+740 SVESPEVEPIIVESI

-776 AIANAIYD
+776 AISNAIYD
-784 AVGVRLRESPFTP
+784 AVGVRLHESPFTP
-797 ERVLS
+797 ERVLA
-802 ALRAKRNARA
+802 ALRAKRKDKA
-812 LNLTKV
+812 LNLTEGVDPTAPQCFREHGGSLCFKSKGPE
-818 LTRLLRHASAN
+818 RHALDPAHREA
-829 TADRCASKVRA
+829 TA
-840 RNATR
+840 T
-845 SIHRG
+845 G
-850 EKCRPPRAVP
+850 
-860 IEPYKVQTAP
+860 
-870 AQNCRRRN
+870 
-878 RVSRGTFDAC
+878 
-888 RAWQLARAGSNS
+888 
-900 HPNHCRRH
+900 
-908 RFNSIDAAETIR
+908 
-920 AGARS
+920 GA
-925 RSARNRSAARHPAA
+925 
-939 ARRRRR
+939 
-945 NRGPHHAPRHRALRL
+945 
-960 SAPALCGPHRSSGD
+960 D
-974 RGIARTAE
+974 
-982 HGHHRR
+982 

>member
-1 MSDFSIIGNRT
+1 MSEFSIIGKPT
-12 AMIDAAAKTTGAGK
+12 AMIDAAGKATGAGK

-31 SVPGMLVGKIL
+31 HVPRMLIGKIL
-42 HSPYPHARIRRIDT
+42 HSPYPHARIKRIDT
-56 SRAEKCE
+56 SRAEALE
-63 GVVAVVVGQDAP
+63 GVVTVVIGNDAP
-75 NPYGILPVGHDEYAL
+75 KTYGILPVGHDETAL
-90 ALDKVRYVGDNVACV
+90 AVDKVRYVGDNVACV
-105 VAVSES
+105 AAVSES
-111 IAETALEL
+111 VAEQALEL

-129 YFDPEESMKA
+129 YYDPEQSMKA
-139 VTDLIHDSKPGN
+139 ESDLIHDGKPHN
-151 LEKDYHHVFGDPDQ
+151 LEKDYHHVFGNPEK
-165 GFAGA
+165 ALVESHYV
-170 DQIAEA
+170 AEA

-203 GKPGRL
+203 GKQGRL

-227 VLEMPMAQIRVI
+227 VLEIPMSQIRVI

-252 VIPLEIIAAIA
+252 VIPLEIIAAVT
-263 ARKAQAAVKITYT
+263 ARKALAPVKITYS

-287 PRTIIDLKTGVKKD
+287 PRTLIDMSTGVDKN
-301 GRITAV
+301 GHITAV

-368 FAFESQLDELAL
+368 FAFESQLDEIAAKLN
-380 AIGMDPAEIRQR
+380 IDPAEIRRR
-392 NLLQP
+392 NLLKP
-397 PCITVNGLRVQ
+397 PCITINGLRVQ

-413 ECIEKTVDRSGW
+413 ECIDQVVRRSGW
-425 KQRKGKLPRGRGL
+425 DERKGKLGKGRGL
-438 GIACSHYVSG
+438 GIGCSHYVSG

-488 MTAQIAAEVLG
+488 MTAQIAAEILG
-499 CSLPRV
+499 CSLGRV

-531 NATLRAASEVK
+531 NATLRASQDVKKQIAS
-542 RLIAAAA
+542 AAAR
-549 AKKMGCAAEDLIFR
+549 KMNCSSEDLIFR
-563 NDQVLRKNAAAS
+563 DDKIIRKGNANEPSAAQGKES
-575 VGELADKS
+575 S
-583 VRTTQDEASV
+583 ASV

-617 KMSFEEA
+617 WMTFEEA
-624 VVAAIDFHGGLTGTG
+624 VVAAIDFHGALTGTG
-639 SYAPPQEARGGKH
+639 SYAPPPEARGGKH
-652 KGAGVGPSPAYSYSA
+652 KGGGVGPSTAYSYSA
-667 QVAEVSVDEETGE
+667 KVAEVSVDKDTCE
-680 VVVHK
+680 VTVHK

-711 GMGQALTEEM
+711 GLGQALQEEM
-721 VWKDGMLMNPGLLE
+721 VWKDGMLMNPGMLE

-740 SVESPEVEPIIVESV
+740 ATESPEIEPVIVESI

-776 AIANAIYD
+776 AISNAIYD
-784 AVGVRLRESPFTP
+784 AVGIRLHEVPFSP
-797 ERVLS
+797 ERVLA
-802 ALRAKRNARA
+802 ALRAKRNAKAINMTEGVDPTTPVRFREHGGS
-812 LNLTKV
+812 LWFRGKGPQ
-818 LTRLLRHASAN
+818 RHALDPS
-829 TADRCASKVRA
+829 
-840 RNATR
+840 
-845 SIHRG
+845 
-850 EKCRPPRAVP
+850 
-860 IEPYKVQTAP
+860 
-870 AQNCRRRN
+870 RR
-878 RVSRGTFDAC
+878 
-888 RAWQLARAGSNS
+888 
-900 HPNHCRRH
+900 
-908 RFNSIDAAETIR
+908 E
-920 AGARS
+920 
-925 RSARNRSAARHPAA
+925 
-939 ARRRRR
+939 
-945 NRGPHHAPRHRALRL
+945 
-960 SAPALCGPHRSSGD
+960 
-974 RGIARTAE
+974 TAE
-982 HGHHRR
+982 VGGDD

>member
-1 MSDFSIIGNRT
+1 MNTFSIIGKPT
-12 AMIDAAAKTTGAGK
+12 AMIDAAEKTTGAGK

-42 HSPYPHARIRRIDT
+42 HSPYPHARIKRIDT
-56 SRAEKCE
+56 SRAEALD
-63 GVVAVVVGQDAP
+63 GVVAVVIGKDAP
-75 NPYGILPVGHDEYAL
+75 NPYGILPVGHDEHAL

-105 VAVSES
+105 VAVSEA
-111 IAETALEL
+111 IAEKALEL
-119 IDVEYEVLPA
+119 IDVQYEVLPA

-139 VTDLIHDSKPGN
+139 KADLIHDNKPGN
-151 LEKDYHHVFGDPDQ
+151 LEKDYHHVFGDPDK
-165 GFAGA
+165 GFAEA
-170 DQIAEA
+170 DHVAEA

-197 EIDPHT
+197 ELDPHT
-203 GKPGRL
+203 GKLGRL

-252 VIPLEIIAAIA
+252 VIPLEIIAAVA

-287 PRTIIDLKTGVKKD
+287 PRTIIDLKTGIKND
-301 GRITAV
+301 GRITCV

-368 FAFESQLDELAL
+368 FAFESQLDELA
-380 AIGMDPAEIRQR
+380 AKIGMDPAEIRQR
-392 NLLQP
+392 NLLKP
-397 PCITVNGLRVQ
+397 PCVTVNGLRVQ

-413 ECIEKTVDRSGW
+413 ECIEKTVERSGW
-425 KQRKGKLPRGRGL
+425 KQRRGKLPKGRGL

-488 MTAQIAAEVLG
+488 MTAQVAAEVLG
-499 CSLPRV
+499 CSLARV

-531 NATLRAASEVK
+531 NATLRAAEDVK
-542 RLIAAAA
+542 KRIAAAA
-549 AKKMGCAAEDLIFR
+549 AKKMVCGAEDIVFR
-563 NDQVLRKNAAAS
+563 ADLLLKKGSSPPVVKKDQTEEVE
-575 VGELADKS
+575 V
-583 VRTTQDEASV
+583 TQAGASV

-617 KMSFEEA
+617 WMTFEEA
-624 VVAAIDFHGGLTGTG
+624 VVAAIDFHGALAGTG
-639 SYAPPQEARGGKH
+639 SYAPPPEARGGKH
-652 KGAGVGPSPAYSYSA
+652 KGGGVGPSPAYSYSA
-667 QVAEVSVDEETGE
+667 QVAEVSVDEDTGE
-680 VVVHK
+680 VTVHK

-721 VWKDGMLMNPGLLE
+721 VWKDGMLMNAGMLE

-740 SVESPEVEPIIVESV
+740 SIESPEVEAIIVESI

-776 AIANAIYD
+776 AISNAIYD
-784 AVGVRLRESPFTP
+784 AVGVRLHESPFTP
-797 ERVLS
+797 ERVLA
-802 ALRAKRNARA
+802 ALRAKRHDKG
-812 LNLTKV
+812 LNLTEGV
-818 LTRLLRHASAN
+818 
-829 TADRCASKVRA
+829 D
-840 RNATR
+840 
-845 SIHRG
+845 
-850 EKCRPPRAVP
+850 P
-860 IEPYKVQTAP
+860 TAP
-870 AQNCRRRN
+870 ARFREH
-878 RVSRGTFDAC
+878 G
-888 RAWQLARAGSNS
+888 GSLCFKGKG
-900 HPNHCRRH
+900 PERH
-908 RFNSIDAAETIR
+908 ALD
-920 AGARS
+920 
-925 RSARNRSAARHPAA
+925 P
-939 ARRRRR
+939 ARRET
-945 NRGPHHAPRHRALRL
+945 
-960 SAPALCGPHRSSGD
+960 SAPA
-974 RGIARTAE
+974 RGAD
-982 HGHHRR
+982 

>member
-1 MSDFSIIGNRT
+1 MSDFSIIGKPT
-12 AMIDAAAKTTGAGK
+12 AMVDAAEKTTGGGK

-42 HSPYPHARIRRIDT
+42 HSPYPHARIKHIDT
-56 SRAEKCE
+56 TRAEKLD
-63 GVVAVVVGQDAP
+63 GVVAVVIGKDAP
-75 NPYGILPVGHDEYAL
+75 NPYGILPVGHDEHAL

-105 VAVSES
+105 VAISES
-111 IAETALEL
+111 VAEQAAEL
-119 IDVEYEVLPA
+119 IDVEYEVLRA

-139 VTDLIHDSKPGN
+139 EADLIHDNKPGN
-151 LEKDYHHVFGDPDQ
+151 MEKDYHHVFGDPDK
-165 GFAGA
+165 GFAEA
-170 DQIAEA
+170 DHVAEA

-197 EIDPHT
+197 EFDPHT

-252 VIPLEIIAAIA
+252 VIPLEIIAAVA
-263 ARKAQAAVKITYT
+263 ARKAQAPVKITYT

-287 PRTIIDLKTGVKKD
+287 PRTIIDLKTGVKND
-301 GRITAV
+301 GCITAV

-340 NIQYDGYRVLTNKPA
+340 HIQYDGYRVLTNKPA

-368 FAFESQLDELAL
+368 FAFESQLDELAT

-392 NLLQP
+392 NLLKP

-413 ECIEKTVDRSGW
+413 ECIEKTVERSGW
-425 KQRKGKLPRGRGL
+425 KQRRGRLAKGRGL

-488 MTAQIAAEVLG
+488 MTAQVAAEILG
-499 CSLPRV
+499 CTLSRV
-505 RVIAADTDLTPIDI
+505 RVIAADTDVTPIDI

-531 NATLRAASEVK
+531 NATLRAAEDVK
-542 RLIAAAA
+542 KRIAAAA
-549 AKKMGCAAEDLIFR
+549 AKKMNCAADDLVFR
-563 NDQVLRKNAAAS
+563 DDLVSKKGSIPPSGKKDQS
-575 VGELADKS
+575 EELE
-583 VRTTQDEASV
+583 VTQAGASV

-617 KMSFEEA
+617 WMTFEEA
-624 VVAAIDFHGGLTGTG
+624 VVAAIDFHGALTGTG
-639 SYAPPQEARGGKH
+639 SYAPPPEARGGKH
-652 KGAGVGPSPAYSYSA
+652 KGGGVGPSPAYSYSA

-680 VVVHK
+680 VTVHK

-711 GMGQALTEEM
+711 GMGQALSEEM
-721 VWKDGMLMNPGLLE
+721 VWKDGMLMNAGMLE

-740 SVESPEVEPIIVESV
+740 SVESPEVEPIIVESI

-776 AIANAIYD
+776 AISNAIYD
-784 AVGVRLRESPFTP
+784 AVGVRLHESPFTP

-802 ALRAKRNARA
+802 ALRAKRQDKV
-812 LNLTKV
+812 LNLTEDV
-818 LTRLLRHASAN
+818 
-829 TADRCASKVRA
+829 D
-840 RNATR
+840 
-845 SIHRG
+845 
-850 EKCRPPRAVP
+850 P
-860 IEPYKVQTAP
+860 TAP
-870 AQNCRRRN
+870 VRFREHGGALCFR
-878 RVSRGTFDAC
+878 SKG
-888 RAWQLARAGSNS
+888 
-900 HPNHCRRH
+900 PKRH
-908 RFNSIDAAETIR
+908 VLD
-920 AGARS
+920 
-925 RSARNRSAARHPAA
+925 P
-939 ARRRRR
+939 ARREV
-945 NRGPHHAPRHRALRL
+945 P
-960 SAPALCGPHRSSGD
+960 APAGGAD
-974 RGIARTAE
+974 
-982 HGHHRR
+982 

>member
-1 MSDFSIIGNRT
+1 MSTNFSIIGKPI
-12 AMIDAAAKTTGAGK
+12 AMVDAAEKTTGAGR

-31 SVPGMLVGKIL
+31 SLPGVLIGKIL
-42 HSPYPHARIRRIDT
+42 HSSYPHARLRRIDT
-56 SRAEKCE
+56 SRAENLE
-63 GVVAVVVGQDAP
+63 GVVAVVVGKDAP
-75 NPYGILPVGHDEYAL
+75 NPYGILPVGHDEHCL

-105 VAVSES
+105 VAVSEA
-111 IAETALEL
+111 IAEKALEF
-119 IDVEYEVLPA
+119 IDVDYEVLPA
-129 YFDPEESMKA
+129 YFDPEESMQA
-139 VTDLIHDSKPGN
+139 ARDLIHDNKPGN
-151 LEKDYHHVFGDPDQ
+151 IEKDYHHVFGDPDR
-165 GFAGA
+165 GFEDAHHV
-170 DQIAEA
+170 AEA

-197 EIDPHT
+197 ESDPHT

-252 VIPLEIIAAIA
+252 VIPLEIVAAVA
-263 ARKAQAAVKITYT
+263 ARKARAPVKITYT

-287 PRTIIDLKTGVKKD
+287 PRTIIDLKTGVTKD

-368 FAFESQLDELAL
+368 FAFESQLDELA
-380 AIGMDPAEIRQR
+380 ARIGMDPAEIRQR

-413 ECIEKTVDRSGW
+413 ECIEKTVERSGW
-425 KQRKGKLPRGRGL
+425 KERRGKLPAGRGL

-488 MTAQIAAEVLG
+488 MTAQIAAETLG
-499 CSLPRV
+499 CSLSRV

-531 NATLRAASEVK
+531 NATLRAAGEVK
-542 RLIAAAA
+542 KLIAAAA
-549 AKKMGCAAEDLIFR
+549 AKKMGCRPQDLIFHSDR
-563 NDQVLRKNAAAS
+563 VFKQNAAAS
-575 VGELADKS
+575 VGTELADRS
-583 VRTTQDEASV
+583 VRPTQHEASV

-606 QQKRKE
+606 QQKRKDE
-612 EGPKE
+612 SPKDW
-617 KMSFEEA
+617 MTFEEA
-624 VVAAIDFHGGLTGTG
+624 VVAAIDFHGALTGTG
-639 SYAPPQEARGGKH
+639 SYAPPADARGGKH
-652 KGAGVGPSPAYSYSA
+652 KGGGVGPSPAYSYSA
-667 QVAEVSVDEETGE
+667 QVAEVSVDQETGE
-680 VVVHK
+680 VTVHK

-740 SVESPEVEPIIVESV
+740 SVESPAIEPIIVESI

-784 AVGVRLRESPFTP
+784 AVGVRLHESPFTP
-797 ERVLS
+797 ERVLA
-802 ALRAKRNARA
+802 ALRARKNAKA
-812 LNLTKV
+812 LDLTEGV
-818 LTRLLRHASAN
+818 
-829 TADRCASKVRA
+829 D
-840 RNATR
+840 
-845 SIHRG
+845 
-850 EKCRPPRAVP
+850 P
-860 IEPYKVQTAP
+860 TAP
-870 AQNCRRRN
+870 ARFREH
-878 RVSRGTFDAC
+878 G
-888 RAWQLARAGSNS
+888 GSL
-900 HPNHCRRH
+900 C
-908 RFNSIDAAETIR
+908 FN
-920 AGARS
+920 GKGP
-925 RSARNRSAARHPAA
+925 ARHALDPSRREAA
-939 ARRRRR
+939 
-945 NRGPHHAPRHRALRL
+945 
-960 SAPALCGPHRSSGD
+960 SGGAD
-974 RGIARTAE
+974 
-982 HGHHRR
+982 

>member
-1 MSDFSIIGNRT
+1 MRDFSIIGKPT
-12 AMIDAAAKTTGAGK
+12 AMIDAAEKTTGGGK

-42 HSPYPHARIRRIDT
+42 HSPYPHARIKHIDT
-56 SRAEKCE
+56 TRAEVLD
-63 GVVAVVVGQDAP
+63 GVVAVAIGKDAP
-75 NPYGILPVGHDEYAL
+75 NPYGILPVGHDEHAL

-105 VAVSES
+105 VATSEA
-111 IAETALEL
+111 IAERALEL

-139 VTDLIHDSKPGN
+139 KSDLIHDNKSGN
-151 LEKDYHHVFGDPDQ
+151 LEKDYHHVFGDPEQ
-165 GFAGA
+165 GFAEA
-170 DQIAEA
+170 DHVAEA

-197 EIDPHT
+197 ELDPHT
-203 GKPGRL
+203 GKLGRL

-263 ARKAQAAVKITYT
+263 ARKAQVPVKITYT

-287 PRTIIDLKTGVKKD
+287 PRTIIDLKTGVKND
-301 GRITAV
+301 GAITAV

-340 NIQYDGYRVLTNKPA
+340 HIQYDGYRVLTNKPA

-368 FAFESQLDELAL
+368 FAFESQLDELA
-380 AIGMDPAEIRQR
+380 AKIGMDSAEIRQR
-392 NLLQP
+392 NLLKP

-413 ECIEKTVDRSGW
+413 ECIEETVARSGW

-474 VYTGASEIGQGSDT
+474 IYTGASEIGQGSDT

-499 CSLPRV
+499 CSLPQV

-531 NATLRAASEVK
+531 NATLRAAEDVK
-542 RLIAAAA
+542 KRIAAAA
-549 AKKMGCAAEDLIFR
+549 AKKMNCAAEDLVFR
-563 NDQVLRKNAAAS
+563 DDVVFKQGS
-575 VGELADKS
+575 VAPPVQKDKS
-583 VRTTQDEASV
+583 EELEVTQAGASV

-617 KMSFEEA
+617 WMTFEEA
-624 VVAAIDFHGGLTGTG
+624 VVAAIDFNGALTGTG
-639 SYAPPQEARGGKH
+639 SYAPPPEARGGKH
-652 KGAGVGPSPAYSYSA
+652 KGGGVGPSPAYSYSA

-680 VVVHK
+680 VTVHK

-721 VWKDGMLMNPGLLE
+721 VWKDGMLMNAGMLE

-740 SVESPEVEPIIVESV
+740 SVESPEVEPIIVESI

-776 AIANAIYD
+776 AISNAIYD
-784 AVGVRLRESPFTP
+784 AVGVRLHESPFTP
-797 ERVLS
+797 ERVLA
-802 ALRAKRNARA
+802 ALRAKRHEKV
-812 LNLTKV
+812 LNLTEGV
-818 LTRLLRHASAN
+818 
-829 TADRCASKVRA
+829 D
-840 RNATR
+840 
-845 SIHRG
+845 
-850 EKCRPPRAVP
+850 P
-860 IEPYKVQTAP
+860 TAP
-870 AQNCRRRN
+870 ARFREHGGSLCFKSKGPTRHALDPARRE
-878 RVSRGTFDAC
+878 S
-888 RAWQLARAGSNS
+888 
-900 HPNHCRRH
+900 
-908 RFNSIDAAETIR
+908 
-920 AGARS
+920 
-925 RSARNRSAARHPAA
+925 PAA
-939 ARRRRR
+939 A
-945 NRGPHHAPRHRALRL
+945 GGA
-960 SAPALCGPHRSSGD
+960 D
-974 RGIARTAE
+974 
-982 HGHHRR
+982 